1 MIAQPNKMKKAT
13 KCCCRN
19 DAKSTSSSMAAG
31 GDAGGGASCGTKRG
45 RIVTILIFPLL
56 AAQSKTSAMDGP
68 PMQLSQWATT
78 TVDPDFLKKTVVCG
92 INRARFLLYLNL
104 AGAVAH
110 LALAIVTLAVAGI
123 NGDVNTP
130 LVTTHYTE
138 LGWNTTA
145 TVDPY
150 MPVLQAFG
158 TFSVP
163 WTTFAFFFLSAFAHA
178 LIVICNWSQ
187 MRATDPQL
195 AEPRGMVRG
204 WYLVWL
210 SSCQQPLRWI
220 EYFFSAPVM
229 ILLIAAVGGITHV
242 FLLIALYMLTATTML
257 FGHLAELM
265 NEKDTDGTWHK
276 NAAFARLWPSLLG
289 WFPFVPV
296 FVIVLWNFSNALTKA
311 ADNGREVPGFVWAI
325 VISQVVLFS
334 LFSFPQLILLGLK
347 RGPEFYWIGEMTYL
361 ILSLTAKAVLGLLFI
376 ASTFAFDNLEN
387 AVTA

>member
-1 MIAQPNKMKKAT
+1 MRM
-13 KCCCRN
+13 
-19 DAKSTSSSMAAG
+19 
-31 GDAGGGASCGTKRG
+31 
-45 RIVTILIFPLL
+45 
-56 AAQSKTSAMDGP
+56 SA
-68 PMQLSQWATT
+68 WAATT
-78 TVDPDFLKKTVVCG
+78 IDPDFFDEKKKICCV
-92 INRARFLLYLNL
+92 NRAQFLLFLNV

-123 NGDVNTP
+123 NGDVSTP
-130 LVTTHYTE
+130 LVTTYYTE

-163 WTTFAFFFLSAFAHA
+163 WTTFAFFFLSALAHSI
-178 LIVICNWSQ
+178 IVVCNWSQ
-187 MRATDPQL
+187 LRATDPQQ
-195 AEPRGMVRG
+195 AEPRGMLTG

-210 SSCQQPLRWI
+210 SSCQQPLRWL

-242 FLLIALYMLTATTML
+242 FLLITLFMLTATTML

-276 NAAFARLWPSLLG
+276 KSTFARLWPSLLG

-296 FVIVLWNFSNALTKA
+296 FVIVFWNFNNALDKA
-311 ADNGREVPGFVWAI
+311 RDNGREVPSFVWGV

-334 LFSFPQLILLGLK
+334 LFSFPQLVLLGLK
-347 RGPEFYWIGEMTYL
+347 RGPQYYIFGEMTYL
-361 ILSLTAKAVLGLLFI
+361 ILSLSSKLCLGLLFI
-376 ASTFAFDNLEN
+376 FATFSFDRLEDAAVN
-387 AVTA
+387 A

>member
-1 MIAQPNKMKKAT
+1 MDAPMRMSAWAQT
-13 KCCCRN
+13 
-19 DAKSTSSSMAAG
+19 
-31 GDAGGGASCGTKRG
+31 
-45 RIVTILIFPLL
+45 TI
-56 AAQSKTSAMDGP
+56 DR
-68 PMQLSQWATT
+68 
-78 TVDPDFLKKTVVCG
+78 DFFEKTVLCG
-92 INRARFLLYLNL
+92 INRARFLLYLNV

-110 LALAIVTLAVAGI
+110 LALAIVALAVAGI

-130 LVTTHYTE
+130 LVTTYYTE

-163 WTTFAFFFLSAFAHA
+163 WTTFSFFFLSALAHSI
-178 LIVICNWSQ
+178 IVGCNWSQ

-195 AEPRGMVRG
+195 AEPRGMLTG

-210 SSCQQPLRWI
+210 SSCQQPLRWL

-229 ILLIAAVGGITHV
+229 LLLIAAVGGITHV
-242 FLLIALYMLTATTML
+242 FLLVTLFMLTAVTML

-265 NEKDTDGTWHK
+265 NEKDTDGAWQK
-276 NAAFARLWPSLLG
+276 KGRFARLWPSLLG

-296 FVIVLWNFSNALTKA
+296 FVVVFWNFSNALDKA
-311 ADNGREVPGFVWAI
+311 RANGREVPGFVWAI

-334 LFSFPQLILLGLK
+334 LFSFPQLILLGIK
-347 RGPEFYWIGEMTYL
+347 RGPEYYWIGEMTYL

>member
-1 MIAQPNKMKKAT
+1 
-13 KCCCRN
+13 
-19 DAKSTSSSMAAG
+19 
-31 GDAGGGASCGTKRG
+31 
-45 RIVTILIFPLL
+45 
-56 AAQSKTSAMDGP
+56 MDGP

-78 TVDPDFLKKTVVCG
+78 TVDPAFFDEKKKICCV
-92 INRARFLLYLNL
+92 NRARFLLYLNV
-104 AGAVAH
+104 AGAIAH
-110 LALAIVTLAVAGI
+110 LVLAIATLIVAGA

-130 LVTTHYTE
+130 TVTTHYTE

-150 MPVLQAFG
+150 MPVLKAFG

-178 LIVICNWSQ
+178 LIVLCNWSQ

-195 AEPRGMVRG
+195 AEPRGMLRG

-242 FLLIALYMLTATTML
+242 FLLIALFMLTATTML

-276 NAAFARLWPSLLG
+276 NSAFARLWPSLLG

-311 ADNGREVPGFVWAI
+311 ADNGREVPSFVWGV

-347 RGPEFYWIGEMTYL
+347 RGPQYYLYGEMTYL
-361 ILSLTAKAVLGLLFI
+361 ILSLSSKLCLGLLFI
-376 ASTFAFDNLEN
+376 FATFSLDRLEES
-387 AVTA
+387 VTAQ